1 MYRPNQYLWRYAD
14 RFFDLPVSNSQIL
27 YESDCVPFL
36 QIVLSGCAELY
47 GGAINTSSYSS
58 ERMLRQIEYGMAPS
72 FVVTGCES
80 QELYNT
86 AQESY
91 FSTGFADWRAQ
102 IVESYQTV
110 SEGLSSVWGRAIVSH
125 RCLKN
130 GLIRVEYDNG
140 VCIFLNYTDASL
152 TAEGVSVQPGSFK
165 VIQGGAR

>member
-1 MYRPNQYLWRYAD
+1 
-14 RFFDLPVSNSQIL
+14 
-27 YESDCVPFL
+27 
-36 QIVLSGCAELY
+36 
-47 GGAINTSSYSS
+47 
-58 ERMLRQIEYGMAPS
+58 MLRQIEYGMAPS